1 MYGFVFPGQGSQ
13 RVGMGEDLARSFSVA
28 KEVFERADDALGFS
42 LSELCF
48 NGPAEQLMMTANSQ
62 PAILTTSI
70 AALRVMEAESQMRPS
85 IVAGHSLGEYSALV
99 CANAV
104 SFEDAVRAVNQR
116 GRFMQEA
123 VPVGQGAMAAV
134 IGLTVNQVHQLCD
147 EAAQGD
153 VLHVANYNSPEQT
166 VIAGDTAA
174 INRAVALAIE
184 RNAYAATLP
193 VSAPFHGPL
202 MSPAATRLKTVLEE
216 IKWSVPTVPVVANV
230 DAMPNTDAA
239 RIVELLVNQ
248 VTQPVRWIDCVNR
261 MVEAGAT
268 EIVEIGFGQTLSQL
282 IRYINSEVSVLSI
295 GTEEEL
301 RATCTSSSEGEAQ
314 TESQFDDGRKVMA
327 DGRIVWPDGMTWD
340 PNEPGAHG
348 F

>member
-1 MYGFVFPGQGSQ
+1 
-13 RVGMGEDLARSFSVA
+13 
-28 KEVFERADDALGFS
+28 
-42 LSELCF
+42 
-48 NGPAEQLMMTANSQ
+48 
-62 PAILTTSI
+62 
-70 AALRVMEAESQMRPS
+70 
-85 IVAGHSLGEYSALV
+85 
-99 CANAV
+99 
-104 SFEDAVRAVNQR
+104 
-116 GRFMQEA
+116 
-123 VPVGQGAMAAV
+123 
-134 IGLTVNQVHQLCD
+134 
-147 EAAQGD
+147 
-153 VLHVANYNSPEQT
+153 
-166 VIAGDTAA
+166 
-174 INRAVALAIE
+174 
-184 RNAYAATLP
+184 
-193 VSAPFHGPL
+193 
-202 MSPAATRLKTVLEE
+202 
-216 IKWSVPTVPVVANV
+216 
-230 DAMPNTDAA
+230 MPNTDAA